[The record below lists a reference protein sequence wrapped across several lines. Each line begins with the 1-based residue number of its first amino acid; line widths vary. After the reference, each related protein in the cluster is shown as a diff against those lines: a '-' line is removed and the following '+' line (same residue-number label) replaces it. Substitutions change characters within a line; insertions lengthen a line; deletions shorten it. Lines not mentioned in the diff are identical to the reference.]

1 MLEKYST
8 AAARGTVDIF
18 YPLLLVPT
26 TLRPPTIGQP
36 FVKVVSDWSPE
47 LPCLSVWFYEFHFV
61 KS

>member
-1 MLEKYST
+1 MFSCAVLTNTFFSFKTEIPMLEKYST

-36 FVKVVSDWSPE
+36 SVKVVSD
-47 LPCLSVWFYEFHFV
+47 
-61 KS
+61 